1 MRFEK
6 MIYAVDSHTMGEPT
20 RVVIGGIPAIP
31 GKTMAEKK
39 EYLEK
44 NMDHIRRALMH
55 EPRGHRDMFGSIITS
70 PVNPEA
76 DFGIIFMDGGGYL
89 NMCGHGSIGAVTVAI
104 ETGMVKPVEPVTYVK
119 LDTPAG
125 LVEARA
131 EVENNVVKSVTVRN
145 VPAFLYKSDV
155 EIDVAGIGKIKADIS
170 FGGSFFAIVDA
181 KQLNIKVKPEN
192 VDEIIKIG
200 MAIKKAANEQI
211 RVQHPEKEHIKTIDL
226 VEIYDET
233 DNPNAHLRN
242 VVIFG
247 DGQADRSPCG
257 TGTSAKMATLFAKG
271 KLSLNQPFYYE
282 SIIGTI
288 FKGELVAET
297 TVGPYKA
304 VIPEITGNAF
314 ITGFNQ
320 MVIDPEDPVKYGF
333 LLGSSASGDCCKIV
347 K

>member
-1 MRFEK
+1 MRFGRL
-6 MIYAVDSHTMGEPT
+6 IIAVDSHTMGEPT
-20 RVVIGGIPAIP
+20 RVVVGGIPHIP

-39 EYLEK
+39 AYLEK
-44 NMDHIRRALMH
+44 NMDHIRTALMH
-55 EPRGHRDMFGSIITS
+55 EPRGHRDMFGSIITA
-70 PVNPEA
+70 PANQEA

-104 ETGMVKPVEPVTYVK
+104 ETGMVQAGSPVTHVK

-131 EVENNVVKSVTVRN
+131 EVENNVVKSVTIRN
-145 VPAFLYKSDV
+145 VPAFLYEADV
-155 EIDVAGIGKIKADIS
+155 KIDVPGLGRITADIA

-181 KQLNIKVKPEN
+181 KQLGIKIEPAN
-192 VDEIIKIG
+192 VDDLIKAG
-200 MAIKKAANEQI
+200 MAIKRAANEQI
-211 RVQHPEKEHIKTIDL
+211 MVQHPEQEHIKTIDL

-233 DNPNAHLRN
+233 ENPNAHLKN

-257 TGTSAKMATLFAKG
+257 TGTSAKMATLYAKG
-271 KLSLNQPFYYE
+271 KLALGQDFLYE

-288 FKGELVAET
+288 FKGRLVGAT
-297 TVGPYKA
+297 KVGQFDA
-304 VIPEITGNAF
+304 VIPEITGNAY

-320 MVIDPEDPVKYGF
+320 FVIDPEDPVKYGF
-333 LLGSSASGDCCKIV
+333 LLGSKGSGECCKS

>member
-1 MRFEK
+1 MRFSRL
-6 MIYAVDSHTMGEPT
+6 IYAVDSHTMGEPT
-20 RVVIGGIPAIP
+20 RVVIGGVPHIP

-44 NMDHIRRALMH
+44 NMDHLRTALMH

-104 ETGMVKPVEPVTYVK
+104 ETGIVKSAEPITYVK

-125 LVEARA
+125 LVQARA
-131 EVENNVVKSVTVRN
+131 EVKDNVVKSVTVRN
-145 VPAFLYKSDV
+145 VPAFLYKADA
-155 EIDVAGIGKIKADIS
+155 EIDVPGIGKVKTDIA
-170 FGGSFFAIVDA
+170 FGGSFFAIADA
-181 KQLNIKVKPEN
+181 KQFNVKIVPEN
-192 VDEIIKIG
+192 IDVLIRIG
-200 MAIKKAANEQI
+200 MAIRRAANEQI
-211 RVQHPEKEHIKTIDL
+211 KVQHPENEHIKAIEL
-226 VEIYDET
+226 VEICDET
-233 DNPNAHLRN
+233 ENPKAHLRN

-257 TGTSAKMATLFAKG
+257 TGTSAKMATLHAKG
-271 KLSLNQPFYYE
+271 KLGLKEPFYYE
-282 SIIGTI
+282 SIIGTV
-288 FKGELVAET
+288 FKGELVEKT
-297 TVGPYKA
+297 NVGPYEA

-320 MVIDPEDPVKYGF
+320 FVIDPEDPAKYGF
-333 LLGSSASGDCCKIV
+333 LLGML
-347 K
+347 

>member
-1 MRFEK
+1 MNFER
-6 MIYAVDSHTMGEPT
+6 MIYTIDSHTMGEPT
-20 RVVIGGIPAIP
+20 RVVIGGIPNIP

-39 EYLEK
+39 EYLER

-76 DFGIIFMDGGGYL
+76 DLGIIFMDGGGYL
-89 NMCGHGSIGAVTVAI
+89 NMCVHGSIGAVTVAI
-104 ETGMVKPVEPVTYVK
+104 EIGMVKATEPVTHVK

-125 LVEARA
+125 IVEARA
-131 EVENNVVKSVTVRN
+131 EVEGNKVRSVTIRN
-145 VPAFLYKSDV
+145 VPAFLYKPDV
-155 EIDVAGIGKIKADIS
+155 EIDVRGIGRIRADIS

-181 KQLNIKVKPEN
+181 RELKVKITPEN
-192 VDEIIKIG
+192 IDELIRIG

-211 RVQHPEKEHIKTIDL
+211 KVQHPEREHIRSIDL
-226 VEIYDET
+226 VEIFDET
-233 DNPNAHLRN
+233 DNPNADLRN

-247 DGQADRSPCG
+247 NGQADRSPCG

-271 KLSLNQPFYYE
+271 KLGLHQPFYYE

-304 VIPEITGNAF
+304 VIPEITGSAF

-320 MVIDPEDPVKYGF
+320 IVIDPRDPIKYGF
-333 LLGSSASGDCCKIV
+333 LLGSSNT
-347 K
+347 

>member
-1 MRFEK
+1 MRFSRL
-6 MIYAVDSHTMGEPT
+6 IYAVDSHTMGEPT
-20 RVVIGGIPAIP
+20 RVVIGGVPHIP

-44 NMDHIRRALMH
+44 NMDHLRTALMH

-89 NMCGHGSIGAVTVAI
+89 NMCGHGSIGAITVAI
-104 ETGMVKPVEPVTYVK
+104 ETGIVKSAEPITYIK

-125 LVEARA
+125 LVQARA
-131 EVENNVVKSVTVRN
+131 EVKNNMVKSVTVRN
-145 VPAFLYKSDV
+145 VPAFLYKADA
-155 EIDVAGIGKIKADIS
+155 EIDVPDIGKVKTDIA

-181 KQLNIKVKPEN
+181 KQFNVRIVPEN
-192 VDEIIKIG
+192 IDVLIRIG
-200 MAIKKAANEQI
+200 MAIRRAANKQI
-211 RVQHPEKEHIKTIDL
+211 KVQHPENEHIKTIEL

-233 DNPNAHLRN
+233 DNPKAHLRN

-257 TGTSAKMATLFAKG
+257 TGTSAKMATLHAKG
-271 KLSLNQPFYYE
+271 KLGLKEPFYYE

-288 FKGELVAET
+288 FKGELVEET
-297 TVGPYKA
+297 NVGPYEA

-320 MVIDPEDPVKYGF
+320 FVIDPEDPAKYGF
-333 LLGSSASGDCCKIV
+333 LLGMPYISKSTE
-347 K
+347 